1 MECEDNAQFK
11 CWQCSGPLCDTHA
24 RRAGNAG
31 MVYCN
36 ITHAPTEDEVA
47 TYERAIGVG
56 EAVAAMAG
64 SAVVAQPLAPPNVE
78 GGQALE
84 GVQPRGDEEEEHVNV
99 LT

>member
-36 ITHAPTEDEVA
+36 MTHAPTEDEVA

-64 SAVVAQPLAPPNVE
+64 SAVVAQPLAPGNAEGEQAAE
-78 GGQALE
+78 GGQA
-84 GVQPRGDEEEEHVNV
+84 PGDDDHVNL

>member
-1 MECEDNAQFK
+1 MECEGNAQFK

-36 ITHAPTEDEVA
+36 MTHAPTEDEVA

-64 SAVVAQPLAPPNVE
+64 SEVVAQPLAPPNVE

-84 GVQPRGDEEEEHVNV
+84 GVQPRGDEDVNI